1 MPPSFPL
8 YPWPSRTHRSSSA
21 SARLRAPLSAAVVGT
36 LAVVAGCMF
45 FPTTQTR
52 IIVAHTPA
60 GDRAFHEEGRTMP
73 MNHWDLETGGAG
85 LKRGFFV
92 VKSEFEWRSLWPNTE
107 ADKIPILPQ
116 DLDLSKEML
125 LVATPPEP
133 TVLAAEVKEVVDTEV
148 GKVHVYLAETTPGQ
162 DCPAGE
168 KDVDAKNYDLTRV
181 RRVDHKDVIVH
192 IDSLPRP
199 PCGDPPKVV
208 IRCRANGSTSAYEEK
223 LTVGPS
229 AAIGCVAQDVKSLR
243 PIFDLTWTFASL
255 PSATFAKLLVSQG
268 AHGASFVTDVFGT
281 YKLALEVT
289 DDLQRKGTAAAEI
302 SVAPP
307 NDSLVLQFVWTK
319 FDPSDDPTTFP
330 RIELHALGINPPDPP
345 KKGLPKP
352 LAPIKWGTVPDCA
365 LESDKSPPAWCTTR
379 AVGPTTIMT
388 IDPSAAKDFAVA
400 LHYTDERFPG
410 QPIACVRSYRNG
422 TLQAELCD
430 PQARKEGWWEAG
442 TLDSVSGKT
451 PEGLAQ
457 DKAAAAAAARAAE
470 AKAAEI
476 VAAAKAAE
484 AARAAALADAGAGE
498 GGMRSP
504 SSSPEGGA
512 GIMVPTSAGATG
524 APSVG
529 RPDGGA
535 PPTLASKADAGK

>member
-1 MPPSFPL
+1 
-8 YPWPSRTHRSSSA
+8 
-21 SARLRAPLSAAVVGT
+21 
-36 LAVVAGCMF
+36 MF
-45 FPTTQTR
+45 FPTTQTK

-73 MNHWDLETGGAG
+73 MNHWDLDNGAVG

-107 ADKIPILPQ
+107 AEKIPILPQ

-125 LVATPPEP
+125 IVTTPPEP
-133 TVLAAEVKEVVDTEV
+133 DVLAAEVKEVVDTEV
-148 GKVHVYLAETTPGQ
+148 GKVHVYVAETTPGQ
-162 DCPAGE
+162 DCPPGE
-168 KDVDAKNYDLTRV
+168 KDVDSKNYDLTRV
-181 RRVDHKDVIVH
+181 RRVDHKDVVIHV
-192 IDSLPRP
+192 DSLPRP
-199 PCGDPPKVV
+199 PCGEPPKVA
-208 IRCRANGSTSAYEEK
+208 IRCRANGGASAYEEK

-289 DDLQRKGTAAAEI
+289 DDLQRKGTASAEV

-330 RIELHALGINPPDPP
+330 RIELHVLGINPPDPP
-345 KKGLPKP
+345 KKGPPKP
-352 LAPIKWGTVPDCA
+352 TPPIKWGTVADCA
-365 LESDKSPPAWCTTR
+365 LETDKTPPAWCTTK
-379 AVGPTTIMT
+379 AVGPTTVMT

-430 PQARKEGWWEAG
+430 PTPRKEGWWEAG
-442 TLDSVSGKT
+442 TIDAVSGKT

-470 AKAAEI
+470 AKAAEV

-484 AARAAALADAGAGE
+484 AARAAALADGGAGE
-498 GGMRSP
+498 AGVHATP
-504 SSSPEGGA
+504 SPEGGA
-512 GIMVPTSAGATG
+512 SAPAPGAVSEAGAPAAVRPAVG
-524 APSVG
+524 APATAAK
-529 RPDGGA
+529 PDGGK
-535 PPTLASKADAGK
+535 P